1 MKTKKNLAQFTLL
14 SALLLIA
21 PTCVFAAEFDEDI
34 PVDATKEMEP
44 PPTIRMTIESDEKK
58 ISTKDKKFGN
68 RNQIAEKPSSE
79 NNQSDASPKGGV
91 TGKLAGMTSFP
102 KSAAGVVCGV
112 AVGVPV
118 QMGKSMTF
126 HSKRMQAQVSDD
138 ISGDKKPDLTAKI
151 MSNALA
157 IPYGVTSGFIL
168 GIIRGTERG
177 VECGH
182 RKPFSKES
190 MSISD
195 PD

>member
-1 MKTKKNLAQFTLL
+1 MKTLAQLTLL
-14 SALLLIA
+14 SALISSS
-21 PTCVFAAEFDEDI
+21 PQCTFAAEFDEDI
-34 PVDATKEMEP
+34 PVNATKEMEP

-58 ISTKDKKFGN
+58 FSPK
-68 RNQIAEKPSSE
+68 S
-79 NNQSDASPKGGV
+79 QSDTKSKSGV
-91 TGKLAGMTSFP
+91 AGKIAGMTSFP

-118 QMGKSMTF
+118 QMGKSMNF
-126 HSKRMQAQVSDD
+126 HTKRMRAQVSDD
-138 ISGDKKPDLTAKI
+138 VSGDKKPDLTSKL

-157 IPYGVTSGFIL
+157 VPYGVTSGFIL

-190 MSISD
+190 MSIND